1 MSKLETM
8 DLGVIVERRKIDHP
22 WQEWAWKAVAVIP
35 GAHRVEAWTEI
46 AQGDGW
52 TQYHAVTMP
61 VELHRRETEAY
72 VANLETE
79 RPAVYVVMRDDD
91 DDEEEGGHPYYV
103 ALVTLSPY
111 DAQDYLDSGED
122 LVEAVPMPEP
132 VLAWMQD
139 FVGQHHVEEPFV
151 KRKRDKVKIEEH
163 KFGQESIVEL
173 RQRMARE
180 DEDGSDG

>member
-1 MSKLETM
+1 M

-35 GAHRVEAWTEI
+35 DGRPVEPWTEI
-46 AQGDGW
+46 ARGEGW
-52 TQYHAVTMP
+52 IQYHAATMP

-72 VANLETE
+72 VASLETE
-79 RPAVYVVMRDDD
+79 RPAVYVVMRDDED
-91 DDEEEGGHPYYV
+91 GEGSQPYYV

-122 LVEAVPMPEP
+122 LVESVPMPEP
-132 VLAWMQD
+132 ILAWMQD
-139 FVGQHHVEEPFV
+139 FVDQHHVEEKFV

-163 KFGQESIVEL
+163 KFGQEPIFEL
-173 RQRMARE
+173 RQRIAGE
-180 DEDGSDG
+180 DDADG